1 MKNPEINDLWNRFK
15 GGDNLALSLIYSY
28 YVHQLYSYGLKIHG
42 DEFLVKDCIQEVFI
56 KLIDNRKRLMIT
68 DNISLYLFKSLRNKL
83 LDELRSKNRRADIVH
98 SIAEN
103 NPVYEISAEQSTV
116 LSEEEDFRTITMN
129 KALSKLSDYQKEAIY
144 LKYSQGLEYE
154 RMAELLGIDTASART
169 LIYRAL
175 KKVKEAINNK
185 TQLLLFFF
193 RSRSIW

>member
-1 MKNPEINDLWNRFK
+1 M
-15 GGDNLALSLIYSY
+15 
-28 YVHQLYSYGLKIHG
+28 
-42 DEFLVKDCIQEVFI
+42 
-56 KLIDNRKRLMIT
+56 
-68 DNISLYLFKSLRNKL
+68 LF
-83 LDELRSKNRRADIVH
+83 RSIVH

-193 RSRSIW
+193 RFRSIW